1 MQKLTKNVD
10 ALGFDKWQ
18 IADVRRAYQSNKS
31 IYTKMNKV
39 AEKIEALSKTYD
51 ELKAQTEAW
60 EGPVK
65 IITQKVLGMDLTS
78 QEVLAFHKEPKLFVE
93 MFPEHPMLEEI
104 NARIAECTAVEAE
117 ESVESTEPVDVVTVR
132 LDGIITAAET
142 AETSSD
148 IPF

>member
-1 MQKLTKNVD
+1 MQKVTKNVD

-31 IYTKMNKV
+31 IYTKMNRI
-39 AEKIEALSKTYD
+39 AEKIEALSRDYD

-78 QEVLAFHKEPKLFVE
+78 QEVLAYHKEPKLFVE
-93 MFPEHPMLEEI
+93 RYSEHPMVAEILDRLAEPTSEE
-104 NARIAECTAVEAE
+104 ELPVEELPTDEAAPE
-117 ESVESTEPVDVVTVR
+117 IPT
-132 LDGIITAAET
+132 DGTAAPVET
-142 AETSSD
+142 DEV
-148 IPF
+148 PF